1 LPSVA
6 PSEYISPFFA
16 IVTPTDLFNS
26 LLPKNIKLEAP
37 KHFMTNKKSLPG
49 PIPILMIVIIL
60 AAIST
65 WLLPAGQY
73 NKLSVADKNFKLV
86 TDGNEVTLPLTQH
99 TLDSLGINIKA
110 TKFIAGEIRKP
121 VSVPGS
127 FTKQKRNQQGFINV
141 LQAPIKGIVDSIDII
156 LFVLIIGGFMY
167 VFNETGALI
176 KGITWLAH
184 SMKGREHWLIAI
196 LTVVFSFFAASYG
209 MAEEALVFYPI
220 LVPLFL
226 AAGYD
231 LLVPLA
237 IIFGG
242 TSIGCLPAFSN
253 PFSTI
258 IASNAAGINWMDGL
272 TQRLILWVIVTALLV
287 WYILRYAAK
296 IKKDPTA
303 SLVYKIDGEVKPQYD
318 VHISDEVAPKL
329 ETKTKLLLLIY
340 ISTFLTMIAGVVFLD
355 WWTTEMSALFI
366 ASSILIALIARI
378 NEKFFIREFIKGA
391 ESLLSVAFIIGVAR
405 GVTIILND
413 GHVSDSILYY
423 TANMVQGMQPA
434 FFILLLLAF
443 YVVFS
448 IFIQSSS
455 GMAVLTMPIIGALA
469 ILVNVPGRE
478 IVNSY
483 LYGMCLMSFLAPTG
497 LILPSLA
504 MVNIS
509 LKTWVKF
516 IMPLL
521 IAFTIIAMAALV
533 IGIYL

>member
-1 LPSVA
+1 MA
-6 PSEYISPFFA
+6 A
-16 IVTPTDLFNS
+16 
-26 LLPKNIKLEAP
+26 KR
-37 KHFMTNKKSLPG
+37 SLPG

-60 AAIST
+60 AAIAT

-73 NKLSVADKNFKLV
+73 NKLSVTGKTFTMV
-86 TDGNEVTLPLTQH
+86 TDTNEIVLPLTQQ
-99 TLDSLGINIKA
+99 TLDSLGIHIKVQ
-110 TKFIAGEIRKP
+110 KFIDGNIRKP
-121 VSVPGS
+121 VSVPAS
-127 FTKQKRNQQGFINV
+127 FTKQKRNPQGFIPI

-156 LFVLIIGGFMY
+156 LFILIIGGFMF
-167 VFNETGALI
+167 VFNETGAMV

-184 SMKGREHWLIAI
+184 SMKGREHWLIII
-196 LTVVFSFFAASYG
+196 LTIVFSFFAGSYG

-272 TQRLILWVIVTALLV
+272 TERLILWVIVTALMV

-303 SLVYKIDGEVKPQYD
+303 SLVYKIDGD
-318 VHISDEVAPKL
+318 VRSLYAVNISNESSTPKL
-329 ETKTKLLLLIY
+329 EWKTKLLLLIY
-340 ISTFLTMIAGVVFLD
+340 IATFLTMIGGVVFLD
-355 WWTTEMSALFI
+355 WWTTEMSALFLG
-366 ASSILIALIARI
+366 SSILIALITRL
-378 NEKFFIREFIKGA
+378 NEKIFIREFIKGA

-405 GVTIILND
+405 GVTIILNE
-413 GHVSDSILYY
+413 GHISDSILYY
-423 TANMVQGMQPA
+423 TANMVQGIQPA
-434 FFILLLLAF
+434 FFILMLLAF
-443 YVVFS
+443 YIVFS

-483 LYGMCLMSFLAPTG
+483 MYGMCLMSFLAPTG

-509 LKTWVKF
+509 FKTWVKF

-521 IAFTIIAMAALV
+521 ILFTIISMVALV
-533 IGIYL
+533 IAIYL

>member
-1 LPSVA
+1 MATKRS
-6 PSEYISPFFA
+6 F
-16 IVTPTDLFNS
+16 
-26 LLPKNIKLEAP
+26 
-37 KHFMTNKKSLPG
+37 PG

-60 AAIST
+60 AAIGT

-73 NKLSVADKNFKLV
+73 NKLSVTGKTFTMI
-86 TDGNEVTLPLTQH
+86 TDTNEIALPLTQQ
-99 TLDSLGINIKA
+99 TLDSLGIRIKVE
-110 TKFIAGEIRKP
+110 KFIKGEIRKP

-127 FTKQKRNQQGFINV
+127 FTKQKRNPQRFISI
-141 LQAPIKGIVDSIDII
+141 LQAPIKGIIDSIDII
-156 LFVLIIGGFMY
+156 IFTLIIGGFMF
-167 VFNETGALI
+167 VFNETGAMV

-184 SMKGREHWLIAI
+184 TMKGREHWLIAI
-196 LTVVFSFFAASYG
+196 LTSVFSFFAGSYG
-209 MAEEALVFYPI
+209 MAEEAIVFYPI

-242 TSIGCLPAFSN
+242 TSVGCIAAFSN

-272 TQRLILWVIVTALLV
+272 GERLVVWVIVTGLMV

-303 SLVYKIDGEVKPQYD
+303 SLVYKIDGEVKPLYD
-318 VHISDEVAPKL
+318 VNISNDNVIPKL
-329 ETKTKLLLLIY
+329 NWKTKLLLLIY
-340 ISTFLTMIAGVVFLD
+340 VCTFLTMIGGVVFLD
-355 WWTTEMSALFI
+355 WWTIEMSALFLG
-366 ASSILIALIARI
+366 SSILLAVITRL
-378 NEKFFIREFIKGA
+378 NEKIFIREFIKGS

-405 GVTIILND
+405 GVTIVLNE

-423 TANMVQGMQPA
+423 TANMVQGIQPA
-434 FFILLLLAF
+434 FFILMLLAF
-443 YVVFS
+443 YIVFS
-448 IFIQSSS
+448 IFIQSTS

-483 LYGMCLMSFLAPTG
+483 MYGMCLMSFLAPTG

-509 LKTWVKF
+509 LKTWFKF

-521 IAFTIIAMAALV
+521 IMLTIICMVALV

>member
-1 LPSVA
+1 MS
-6 PSEYISPFFA
+6 
-16 IVTPTDLFNS
+16 
-26 LLPKNIKLEAP
+26 
-37 KHFMTNKKSLPG
+37 KKISLPG
-49 PIPILMIVIIL
+49 PIPVLMIVIIL
-60 AAIST
+60 AAMST

-73 NKLSVADKNFKLV
+73 NKLSVTGKTFTMVSDTNAIV
-86 TDGNEVTLPLTQH
+86 LPLTQQ
-99 TLDSLGINIKA
+99 TLDSLHVQIKVQ
-110 TKFIAGEIRKP
+110 KFIDGNIRKP
-121 VSVPGS
+121 VSVPNS
-127 FTKQKRNQQGFINV
+127 FTKQKRNQQGFLAV
-141 LQAPIKGIVDSIDII
+141 LQAPIKGIIDSADII
-156 LFVLIIGGFMY
+156 LFILIIGGFMF
-167 VFNETGALI
+167 VFNETGAMV

-184 SMKGREHWLIAI
+184 TMKGREHWLIII
-196 LTVVFSFFAASYG
+196 LTIVFSFFAGSYG
-209 MAEEALVFYPI
+209 MAEEALVFYPV

-242 TSIGCLPAFSN
+242 TSIGCIPAFSN

-272 TQRLILWVIVTALLV
+272 TARLILWTILTSLLV
-287 WYILRYAAK
+287 WYILKYAAK

-303 SLVYKIDGEVKPQYD
+303 SLVYRIDGVVKPLY
-318 VHISDEVAPKL
+318 EVNVGNDANTPKL
-329 ETKTKLLLLIY
+329 EWKTKLLLLIY
-340 ISTFLTMIAGVVFLD
+340 ICTFLSMIGGVVFLD
-355 WWTTEMSALFI
+355 WWTTEMSALFL
-366 ASSILIALIARI
+366 ASSILVAVITRLS
-378 NEKFFIREFIKGA
+378 EKTFIREFIKGA
-391 ESLLSVAFIIGVAR
+391 ESLLAVAFIVGVAR
-405 GVTIILND
+405 GVTIVLND

-423 TANMVQGMQPA
+423 AANMVQGIQPA
-434 FFILLLLAF
+434 FFILMLLAF
-443 YVVFS
+443 YVIFS

-469 ILVNVPGRE
+469 ILVHVPGRE

-483 LYGMCLMSFLAPTG
+483 MYGMCLMSLLAPTG

-509 LKTWVKF
+509 LKTWFKF

-521 IAFTIIAMAALV
+521 ILLTIICMAALV

>member
-1 LPSVA
+1 MA
-6 PSEYISPFFA
+6 
-16 IVTPTDLFNS
+16 D
-26 LLPKNIKLEAP
+26 
-37 KHFMTNKKSLPG
+37 KKSFPG
-49 PIPILMIVIIL
+49 PIPILMMVIIL
-60 AAIST
+60 AAVST

-73 NKLSVADKNFKLV
+73 NKLSVTGKAFTMV
-86 TDGNEVTLPLTQH
+86 TDTGEITLPLTQK
-99 TLDSLGINIKA
+99 TIDSLGIRIKVQ
-110 TKFIAGEIRKP
+110 KFIDGDIRKP
-121 VSVPGS
+121 ISVPGT
-127 FTKQKRNQQGFINV
+127 FTKQKRNGQGFLSV
-141 LQAPIKGIVDSIDII
+141 LQAPIKGIVDSVDII
-156 LFVLIIGGFMY
+156 LFVLIIGGFMF
-167 VFNETGALI
+167 VFNETGAMV

-184 SMKGREHWLIAI
+184 TMKGREHWLIII
-196 LTVVFSFFAASYG
+196 LTTVFSFFAGSYG

-272 TQRLILWVIVTALLV
+272 TARLLLWVIVTAMLV
-287 WYILRYAAK
+287 VYILRYAAK
-296 IKKDPTA
+296 IKKDPSA
-303 SLVYKIDGEVKPQYD
+303 SLVFKIDGEVKPLYD
-318 VHISDEVAPKL
+318 VHISNETTTPKL
-329 ETKTKLLLLIY
+329 DWKTKLLLLIY
-340 ISTFLTMIAGVVFLD
+340 ILTFLTMIGGVVFLS
-355 WWTTEMSALFI
+355 WWTLEMSALFLGAAILTGII
-366 ASSILIALIARI
+366 AGIK
-378 NEKFFIREFIKGA
+378 EKIFIREFIKGA

-405 GVTIILND
+405 GVTIVLNE

-434 FFILLLLAF
+434 IFILLLLLF
-443 YVVFS
+443 YIVFS

-478 IVNSY
+478 IVNAY
-483 LYGMCLMSFLAPTG
+483 MYGMCLMSFLAPTG
-497 LILPSLA
+497 LLLPSLA

-509 LKTWVKF
+509 LKTWFRF

-521 IAFTIIAMAALV
+521 ILFILVAMAALV
-533 IGIYL
+533 IGIYV

>member
-1 LPSVA
+1 MATKRS
-6 PSEYISPFFA
+6 F
-16 IVTPTDLFNS
+16 
-26 LLPKNIKLEAP
+26 
-37 KHFMTNKKSLPG
+37 PG
-49 PIPILMIVIIL
+49 PIPILMVVIIL

-73 NKLSVADKNFKLV
+73 NKLSVNGKVFTMI
-86 TDGNEVTLPLTQH
+86 TDTNEIALPLTQK
-99 TLDSLGINIKA
+99 TIDSLGIRINVE
-110 TKFIAGEIRKP
+110 KFIKGDIRKP

-127 FTKQKRNQQGFINV
+127 FTKQKRNQQGFLNV
-141 LQAPIKGIVDSIDII
+141 LQAPIKGIIDSVDII
-156 LFVLIIGGFMY
+156 LFVLIIGGFMF
-167 VFNETGALI
+167 VFNETGAMV

-184 SMKGREHWLIAI
+184 SMKGREHWLIII
-196 LTVVFSFFAASYG
+196 LTTVFSFFAASYG

-242 TSIGCLPAFSN
+242 TSVGCIPAFSN
-253 PFSTI
+253 PFATI

-272 TQRLILWVIVTALLV
+272 TERLILWVIVTALLV

-303 SLVYKIDGEVKPQYD
+303 SLVHKIDGDVKPLYE
-318 VHISDEVAPKL
+318 VNISNDNVIPKL
-329 ETKTKLLLLIY
+329 DWKTKLLLLIY
-340 ISTFLTMIAGVVFLD
+340 ICTFLTMIGGVVFLD
-355 WWTTEMSALFI
+355 WWTTEMSTLFLGS
-366 ASSILIALIARI
+366 AILIAVITRI
-378 NEKFFIREFIKGA
+378 KEKVFITEFIKGA
-391 ESLLSVAFIIGVAR
+391 QSLLSVAFIIGVAR
-405 GVTIILND
+405 GVTIILNE

-423 TANMVQGMQPA
+423 TANMVQGIQPA
-434 FFILLLLAF
+434 FFILMLLLF
-443 YVVFS
+443 YIVFS

-483 LYGMCLMSFLAPTG
+483 MYGMCLMSFLAPTG

-509 LKTWVKF
+509 LKTWFKF
-516 IMPLL
+516 IMPIL
-521 IAFTIIAMAALV
+521 IMLTIICMAALV

>member
-1 LPSVA
+1 MA
-6 PSEYISPFFA
+6 
-16 IVTPTDLFNS
+16 
-26 LLPKNIKLEAP
+26 
-37 KHFMTNKKSLPG
+37 NKRSFPG

-73 NKLSVADKNFKLV
+73 NKLSVTGKTFTMA
-86 TDGNEVTLPLTQH
+86 TDTSEIALPLTQQ
-99 TLDSLGINIKA
+99 TLDSLGIRIKVE
-110 TKFIAGEIRKP
+110 KFIKGEIRKP

-127 FTKQKRNQQGFINV
+127 FTKQKRNPQGFIPI
-141 LQAPIKGIVDSIDII
+141 LQAPIKGIIDSVDII
-156 LFVLIIGGFMY
+156 LFVLIIGGFMF
-167 VFNETGALI
+167 VFNETGAML
-176 KGITWLAH
+176 KGIAWLAH
-184 SMKGREHWLIAI
+184 TMKGREHWLIAI
-196 LTVVFSFFAASYG
+196 LTTVFSFFAASYG
-209 MAEEALVFYPI
+209 MGEEALVFYPI

-242 TSIGCLPAFSN
+242 TSVGAIPAFSN
-253 PFSTI
+253 PFSVI
-258 IASNAAGINWMDGL
+258 IASNAAGINWMDGI
-272 TQRLILWVIVTALLV
+272 TERMILWVIVTALLV

-303 SLVYKIDGEVKPQYD
+303 SLVYKIDGEVKSLYA
-318 VHISDEVAPKL
+318 VNISDESITPKL
-329 ETKTKLLLLIY
+329 EWKTKLLLFIY
-340 ISTFLTMIAGVVFLD
+340 IATFLTMIGGVVFLD
-355 WWTTEMSALFI
+355 WWTTEMSALFLG
-366 ASSILIALIARI
+366 SSILLAVITRL
-378 NEKFFIREFIKGA
+378 NEKIFIREFIKGA
-391 ESLLSVAFIIGVAR
+391 ESLLAVAFIIGVAR
-405 GVTIILND
+405 GVTIILNE

-423 TANMVQGMQPA
+423 TANMVQGIQPA
-434 FFILLLLAF
+434 FFILMLLAF
-443 YVVFS
+443 YIVFS
-448 IFIQSSS
+448 IFIQSTS

-509 LKTWVKF
+509 LKTWFKF

-521 IAFTIIAMAALV
+521 ILLTIICMVALV

>member
-1 LPSVA
+1 MDSV
-6 PSEYISPFFA
+6 
-16 IVTPTDLFNS
+16 
-26 LLPKNIKLEAP
+26 
-37 KHFMTNKKSLPG
+37 
-49 PIPILMIVIIL
+49 
-60 AAIST
+60 
-65 WLLPAGQY
+65 
-73 NKLSVADKNFKLV
+73 
-86 TDGNEVTLPLTQH
+86 
-99 TLDSLGINIKA
+99 
-110 TKFIAGEIRKP
+110 
-121 VSVPGS
+121 
-127 FTKQKRNQQGFINV
+127 
-141 LQAPIKGIVDSIDII
+141 DII
-156 LFVLIIGGFMY
+156 LFCLIIGGFMF
-167 VFNETGALI
+167 VFNETGAMT
-176 KGITWLAH
+176 KGITWLAY

-253 PFSTI
+253 PFSVI

-272 TQRLILWVIVTALLV
+272 TERLVLWVIVTAILV

-303 SLVYKIDGEVKPQYD
+303 SLVHKIDGEVKSLY
-318 VHISDEVAPKL
+318 EVNIGNETTTPKL
-329 ETKTKLLLLIY
+329 DWKTKLLLFIY
-340 ISTFLTMIAGVVFLD
+340 IATFLTMIGGVVFLG
-355 WWTTEMSALFI
+355 WWTTEMSALFLG
-366 ASSILIALIARI
+366 SSILLAVITRL
-378 NEKFFIREFIKGA
+378 NEKIFIREFIKGA

-405 GVTIILND
+405 GVTIVLNE

-423 TANMVQGMQPA
+423 TANMVQGIQPA
-434 FFILLLLAF
+434 FFILGLLFF

-483 LYGMCLMSFLAPTG
+483 MYGMCLMSFLAPTG

-509 LKTWVKF
+509 LKTWFKF
-516 IMPLL
+516 ITPLL
-521 IAFTIIAMAALV
+521 ILLTIICMVALV